1 MELNERLA
9 VEQRPPAFD
18 EPRKTCALCGSNHIS
33 YYHRDHRGIS
43 IFRCGVCG
51 GQFMNPVYSDD
62 HLREYYSHY
71 VGDGFKLGEEE
82 SELYCHD
89 YYLSLVERF
98 MAASP
103 GRLLDVGTGA
113 GLLLKAAQRRRW
125 QVVGYDVDPATV
137 QSVGSKLNVEIRTG
151 RFNEMTWPA
160 DSFDAVIMH
169 HVLEHVKE
177 PRSYLDTIRKLLR
190 PGGILFVASPNLASV
205 SSSLKRWMEKAHLR
219 RKRVGAYYDTVHHL
233 CYFSPASLR
242 RLLSQSGFEPLL
254 MRSGHQARPF
264 QSAWTRWLMRNVTER
279 LPWKSTI
286 LVVARKPAAAPNP

>member
-113 GLLLKAAQRRRW
+113 GLLLKA
-125 QVVGYDVDPATV
+125 PAV
-137 QSVGSKLNVEIRTG
+137 SMQLPSGHIQPQKNRPSNSVGMKIARLHSN
-151 RFNEMTWPA
+151 
-160 DSFDAVIMH
+160 
-169 HVLEHVKE
+169 
-177 PRSYLDTIRKLLR
+177 PR
-190 PGGILFVASPNLASV
+190 
-205 SSSLKRWMEKAHLR
+205 
-219 RKRVGAYYDTVHHL
+219 
-233 CYFSPASLR
+233 
-242 RLLSQSGFEPLL
+242 
-254 MRSGHQARPF
+254 
-264 QSAWTRWLMRNVTER
+264 
-279 LPWKSTI
+279 
-286 LVVARKPAAAPNP
+286 